1 MLATPLEWLDIT
13 RIACAFA
20 VSLVLCIGLIPKI
33 NYIARSKGLLNHP
46 DTRTSHRY
54 GTPNFGGV
62 SVFLAFTVAFML
74 FLKCDT
80 ILAQNF
86 KYLSLSFLFIFFVGL
101 KDDIMVMSAEKK
113 LMAQIF
119 VAVLLVYGGIH
130 FTNLHGL
137 FNIGELNELTSVI
150 LSTFVIIVLI
160 NAFNLIDG
168 IDGLASL
175 LGSIILTVFGFW
187 FYINH
192 IIDWAVICFS
202 MVGALFAFFFFN
214 VYGLRNKTFLGDSG
228 SLLLG
233 LVVAAVVIQFNESN
247 LNPLLPYRF
256 LSAPAVSFGIIIL
269 PVVDVARVFFIR
281 ILEGHSPF
289 AADKNHFHHRLLDL
303 GCSHIQATFVLCG
316 VSAIFIGVS
325 LLMNSCGILK
335 LLAVLVGM
343 VLIFIAILEY
353 LHYKWMKKKE
363 KEMRTFVS
371 HDDV

>member
-1 MLATPLEWLDIT
+1 
-13 RIACAFA
+13 
-20 VSLVLCIGLIPKI
+20 
-33 NYIARSKGLLNHP
+33 
-46 DTRTSHRY
+46 
-54 GTPNFGGV
+54 
-62 SVFLAFTVAFML
+62 
-74 FLKCDT
+74 
-80 ILAQNF
+80 
-86 KYLSLSFLFIFFVGL
+86 
-101 KDDIMVMSAEKK
+101 
-113 LMAQIF
+113 
-119 VAVLLVYGGIH
+119 
-130 FTNLHGL
+130 
-137 FNIGELNELTSVI
+137 
-150 LSTFVIIVLI
+150 
-160 NAFNLIDG
+160 
-168 IDGLASL
+168 
-175 LGSIILTVFGFW
+175 GSIILTVFGFW

-247 LNPLLPYRF
+247 LNSLLPYRF